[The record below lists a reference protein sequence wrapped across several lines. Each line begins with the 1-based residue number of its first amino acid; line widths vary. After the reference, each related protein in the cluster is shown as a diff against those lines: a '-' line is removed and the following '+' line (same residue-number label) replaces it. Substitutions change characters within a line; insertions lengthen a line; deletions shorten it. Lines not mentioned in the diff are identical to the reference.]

1 MATGTAAKCE
11 HIAAVRI
18 LEVPMVATH
27 PEYSAEKVRGAAI
40 ILRRRWQRTVFMA
53 GLFGGV
59 VLLAL
64 WLIFGL

>member
-1 MATGTAAKCE
+1 
-11 HIAAVRI
+11 
-18 LEVPMVATH
+18 MVATH